1 MSTQNHYR
9 FFCVLS
15 ASLLLAV
22 AAFPLRAH
30 QVDPAGVSSPALLTS
45 VETATG
51 TVAELVVDDQVEG
64 VTERFLAL
72 RLDDGQTVVLTG
84 AGVET
89 LASGARIEVT
99 GTLNGEV
106 LEAAGFSLLP
116 AARVAAKSGTPAAI
130 QKQVQGTLVVWHK
143 DYFAEGRGEY
153 GLGVHDGAAQM
164 TPLNVAVVPD
174 TLRPGMTVSASGTTA
189 ADGVALDTNQ
199 ITILAMPPAQA
210 QPLGLTTTNNVLVLP
225 IKFSDSPATDPFTP
239 AQIDQVMRT
248 NTLSTAAYYN
258 EVSYGQQALNVT
270 VACQTTKPAGCATHT
285 SSGGWL
291 LTSSATPG
299 GCDYTTM
306 ASLADAAATAA
317 GYNVGSYN
325 NRFYVL
331 PGGSGCGWAGLA
343 YVGPPYQAWSAGY
356 NALWVYGH
364 ELGHNFTL
372 YHAGSVSCGSVVL
385 SVGCSVA
392 EYGDRFDVMGNNSNT
407 GEQMH
412 FNATQK
418 ALLGWIPA
426 SAVVTHSSGTKT
438 YSLSPLEAGG
448 QSTYAVKIPVAAD
461 TNRTYWIEYRQPIG
475 LFDATLSNYPNQGAI
490 IHVAEPFDNPCTG
503 SCFAD
508 DTEILDMSPSN
519 GGNFFDAALL
529 VGQTYTD
536 STYGVSITVNSATA
550 SALSVTVSMG
560 GKAATTTT
568 LTSSANPSMVG
579 ANVTFT
585 ATVAGSAPTGSVGF
599 TSNGTT
605 LAGCSAVALAT
616 GSGNSKTATCS
627 TASLAAGTYNI
638 VATYTGDAANNGS
651 TSGTLSQVVNSGK
664 TASTTSLASSANP
677 SAVGANVTFTATVTG
692 SAPSGSVGFT
702 ADGATL
708 SGCGAVALPS
718 GGANSKTAT
727 CSTASLA
734 AGTHS
739 IVASYGGDSGNTASA
754 SASLS
759 QVVNASSGGSIDV
772 ALASNGGVA
781 SASSTYVAA
790 GVSFPVSAIID
801 GNRAGLNWG
810 HGGGW
815 NDGTYNAWPD
825 WVQINFSSAQT
836 IDKVIVY
843 TLQDNYTN
851 PVDPPDT
858 LTFTLYGV
866 TAFQVQGWNGSSWVN
881 LGAAVSGNNLVKRAV
896 SFAAFTTTQ
905 IRVTITAALGGYS
918 RLTEVEAWTGTSSGS
933 SSSSTTLSSSQ
944 NPTKVSQSVT
954 FTATVTGTNPTGTVG
969 FTSGG
974 STISGCAAV
983 ALTGSGNS
991 KTAQCAT
998 SFSAVANY
1006 NIGASY
1012 SGDGTNSPSA
1022 AATLSE
1028 LVRRH

>member
-1 MSTQNHYR
+1 MNIR
-9 FFCVLS
+9 PLR
-15 ASLLLAV
+15 LLAAV
-22 AAFPLRAH
+22 LFAVLAASTARAH
-30 QVDPAGVSSPALLTS
+30 DAQAPSPLANLPQAATAVITGSVD
-45 VETATG
+45 
-51 TVAELVVDDQVEG
+51 ELVIDNRVNGTLVHLHALRQDDGSV
-64 VTERFLAL
+64 LAL
-72 RLDDGQTVVLTG
+72 SG
-84 AGVET
+84 AGAET
-89 LASGARIEVT
+89 LQKGTRVEVT
-99 GTLNGEV
+99 GTLRGAALEV
-106 LEAAGFSLLP
+106 TTYSVLSAASMADKAEQRAP
-116 AARVAAKSGTPAAI
+116 VET
-130 QKQVQGTLVVWHK
+130 QVPGTLVVWHK

-153 GLGVHDGAAQM
+153 GFGVYSDAAQI
-164 TPLNVAVVPD
+164 TPLNLAVVSPGV
-174 TLRPGMTVSASGTTA
+174 LRPGMTVSASGTTG
-189 ADGVALDTNQ
+189 ADGVTLDTNQ

-210 QPLGLTTTNNVLVLP
+210 QPLGVTTTNNVLVLP

-239 AQIDQVMRT
+239 AAIDQVMRT

-258 EVSYGQQALNVT
+258 EVSYGLQALNVT
-270 VACQTTKPAGCATHT
+270 VACQTTKPAGCAAHT

-291 LTSSATPG
+291 LTSSATPA
-299 GCDYTTM
+299 GCDYTIM

-317 GYNVGSYN
+317 GYNVGNYN

-331 PGGSGCGWAGLA
+331 PSGSGCGWAGLA
-343 YVGPPYQAWSAGY
+343 YVGYPYQAWSAGY

-372 YHAGSVSCGSVVL
+372 YHAGSVSCGALVL

-392 EYGDRFDVMGNNSNT
+392 EYGDRFDVMGNNSAA
-407 GEQMH
+407 GQQMH

-426 SAVVTHSSGTKT
+426 SAVVTHTSGTKT

-461 TNRTYWIEYRQPIG
+461 TSRTYWIEYRQPIG
-475 LFDATLSNYPNQGAI
+475 LFDATLSSYPNLGAI

-508 DTEILDMSPSN
+508 DTEILDMSPAN
-519 GGNFFDAALL
+519 GDNFFDAALL

-560 GKAATTTT
+560 GTPPAPTTTT
-568 LTSSANPSMVG
+568 MTSSSNPSTVG
-579 ANVTFT
+579 ASVTFT
-585 ATVAGSAPTGSVGF
+585 ASVTGSNPTGNVNF
-599 TSNGTT
+599 TNGG
-605 LAGCSAVALAT
+605 ASISGCSAVALT
-616 GSGNSKTATCS
+616 GSGNTRSAACS
-627 TASLAAGTYNI
+627 T
-638 VATYTGDAANNGS
+638 
-651 TSGTLSQVVNSGK
+651 
-664 TASTTSLASSANP
+664 SAL
-677 SAVGANVTFTATVTG
+677 TQ
-692 SAPSGSVGFT
+692 
-702 ADGATL
+702 
-708 SGCGAVALPS
+708 
-718 GGANSKTAT
+718 
-727 CSTASLA
+727 
-734 AGTHS
+734 GTHS
-739 IVASYGGDSGNTASA
+739 IVASYGGDSGNAASA
-754 SASLS
+754 SAALS
-759 QVVNASSGGSIDV
+759 QVVNAGSGGSVDV

-810 HGGGW
+810 NGGGW

-843 TLQDNYTN
+843 TLQDNYTS
-851 PVDPPDT
+851 PVDPPDS

-866 TAFQVQGWNGSSWVN
+866 TAFQVQGWNGTAWVN

-896 SFAAFTTTQ
+896 GFPAFTTTQ

-918 RLTEVEAWTGTSSGS
+918 RLTEVEAWTGTGSGSS

-954 FTATVTGTNPTGTVG
+954 FTATVSGTNPTGTVD

-974 STISGCAAV
+974 STMSGCAAV
-983 ALTGSGNS
+983 ALSGSGNS
-991 KTAQCAT
+991 KTAKCTT
-998 SFSAVANY
+998 SFATVANFS
-1006 NIGASY
+1006 IGASY
-1012 SGDGTNSPSA
+1012 SGDGTNQPSTA
-1022 AATLSE
+1022 AALSE

>member
-1 MSTQNHYR
+1 MNIRPQR
-9 FFCVLS
+9 
-15 ASLLLAV
+15 LLAAV
-22 AAFPLRAH
+22 LFAVLAASAARAH
-30 QVDPAGVSSPALLTS
+30 DAQAPSPLANLPQAATAVITGSVD
-45 VETATG
+45 
-51 TVAELVVDDQVEG
+51 ELVIDDRVNG
-64 VTERFLAL
+64 TLVHLHAL
-72 RLDDGQTVVLTG
+72 RQDDGSVVALSGTG
-84 AGVET
+84 AET
-89 LASGARIEVT
+89 LQKGARVEVT
-99 GTLNGEV
+99 GTLRGAALEV
-106 LEAAGFSLLP
+106 TAYSVLAAASMVDKAGRSAP
-116 AARVAAKSGTPAAI
+116 VET
-130 QKQVQGTLVVWHK
+130 QVPGTLVVWHK
-143 DYFAEGRGEY
+143 DYFAEGQGEY
-153 GLGVHDGAAQM
+153 GFGVYSDAAQV
-164 TPLNVAVVPD
+164 TPLNLAAVSPGV
-174 TLRPGMTVSASGTTA
+174 LRPGMTVSASGTTA
-189 ADGVALDTNQ
+189 ADGVTLDTDQ

-616 GSGNSKTATCS
+616 GSGNSKTAT
-627 TASLAAGTYNI
+627 
-638 VATYTGDAANNGS
+638 
-651 TSGTLSQVVNSGK
+651 
-664 TASTTSLASSANP
+664 
-677 SAVGANVTFTATVTG
+677 
-692 SAPSGSVGFT
+692 
-702 ADGATL
+702 
-708 SGCGAVALPS
+708 
-718 GGANSKTAT
+718 
-727 CSTASLA
+727 
-734 AGTHS
+734 
-739 IVASYGGDSGNTASA
+739 
-754 SASLS
+754 
-759 QVVNASSGGSIDV
+759 
-772 ALASNGGVA
+772 
-781 SASSTYVAA
+781 
-790 GVSFPVSAIID
+790 
-801 GNRAGLNWG
+801 
-810 HGGGW
+810 
-815 NDGTYNAWPD
+815 
-825 WVQINFSSAQT
+825 
-836 IDKVIVY
+836 
-843 TLQDNYTN
+843 
-851 PVDPPDT
+851 
-858 LTFTLYGV
+858 
-866 TAFQVQGWNGSSWVN
+866 
-881 LGAAVSGNNLVKRAV
+881 
-896 SFAAFTTTQ
+896 
-905 IRVTITAALGGYS
+905 
-918 RLTEVEAWTGTSSGS
+918 
-933 SSSSTTLSSSQ
+933 
-944 NPTKVSQSVT
+944 
-954 FTATVTGTNPTGTVG
+954 
-969 FTSGG
+969 
-974 STISGCAAV
+974 
-983 ALTGSGNS
+983 
-991 KTAQCAT
+991 
-998 SFSAVANY
+998 
-1006 NIGASY
+1006 
-1012 SGDGTNSPSA
+1012 
-1022 AATLSE
+1022 
-1028 LVRRH
+1028 